1 MTEMDEP
8 LHVLVSASDR
18 ESLNEAVNEVNN
30 IFSKPDHARRLIE
43 QYSVCV
49 CENIDS

>member
-18 ESLNEAVNEVNN
+18 ESLNEAVTEVNN

-43 QYSVCV
+43 QYSVKCV
-49 CENIDS
+49 CGL